1 MCLEL
6 DSWKV
11 VLIKTA
17 SIERDILV
25 QSTNMRSSLAIIRY
39 CGRV

>member
-6 DSWKV
+6 DLWKV

-17 SIERDILV
+17 SIEQDLVV
-25 QSTNMRSSLAIIRY
+25 QSTNMRSSLAIVRH